1 MLIDELLKMDK
12 EQLENLDIPVKYITS
27 IGIPIARVVNDL
39 QRCIDALIDDRTKH
53 SNEEQVNE
61 GVEEVIEDAA
71 DSGAVSSDNS

>member
-12 EQLENLDIPVKYITS
+12 EQLENLDIPVKYLTS

-39 QRCIDALIDDRTKH
+39 QRCIDALLEDRSKH
-53 SNEEQVNE
+53 SNENHLDES
-61 GVEEVIEDAA
+61 VEEVIEDGT